1 MANTLNNLDVPPS
14 ATLMENESLT
24 TQQNGEYT
32 AQLLKEKQA
41 EQVLLVTS
49 ALHMPRAMAIFRK
62 QGVNVIAAGAAPQL
76 TVPNSP
82 EFSMWKPNLMAL
94 QSSRSIIK
102 EYVGI
107 LVYWSRGWA

>member
-1 MANTLNNLDVPPS
+1 
-14 ATLMENESLT
+14 
-24 TQQNGEYT
+24 
-32 AQLLKEKQA
+32 
-41 EQVLLVTS
+41 
-49 ALHMPRAMAIFRK
+49 MPRAMAIFRK
-62 QGVNVIAAGAAPQL
+62 QGVSAIAAGAAPQL
-76 TVPNSP
+76 TVPNDP

>member
-1 MANTLNNLDVPPS
+1 M
-14 ATLMENESLT
+14 
-24 TQQNGEYT
+24 
-32 AQLLKEKQA
+32 
-41 EQVLLVTS
+41 
-49 ALHMPRAMAIFRK
+49 
-62 QGVNVIAAGAAPQL
+62 IAAGAAPQL
-76 TVPNSP
+76 TVPNNP